1 MSNQETLLKLLQE
14 KSSMKQDVYLKTQ
27 TVFDELR
34 NHLKKECEGLK
45 TALST
50 LDKRVR
56 IEFKDIGLQSMYIK
70 VAGDVLDFQM
80 HTNVF
85 TFELFG
91 CLKNAGAKI

>member
-1 MSNQETLLKLLQE
+1 MSNHETLLKLLQE

-56 IEFKDIGLQSMYIK
+56 IEFKDIEDIQK
-70 VAGDVLDFQM
+70 RFLDRNQLIINPGKNSGVYSLGM
-80 HTNVF
+80 VF
-85 TFELFG
+85 T
-91 CLKNAGAKI
+91 IP

>member
-27 TVFDELR
+27 TIFDELR

-56 IEFKDIGLQSMYIK
+56 IEFKDIGLQSMYIDRK
-70 VAGDVLDFQM
+70 STRLNSSHEWISRMPSSA
-80 HTNVF
+80 
-85 TFELFG
+85 
-91 CLKNAGAKI
+91 

>member
-27 TVFDELR
+27 TIFDELR

-70 VAGDVLDFQM
+70 VAGDVLDFQDRKSTRLNSSHSSVSRM
-80 HTNVF
+80 PSS
-85 TFELFG
+85 
-91 CLKNAGAKI
+91 A